1 MFAGIKQRSRI
12 MPYKRENRLRLLIA
26 GWLLLS
32 GLWVPWKAVSAAM
45 PETEAVSA
53 YLRQQRAA
61 NRLPG
66 LSVGIVEGDQV
77 VYAQGFGNG
86 DPDGQTISAQT
97 PFIIGSMSKAFTAVA
112 IMQLVEAGTLDL
124 DEPVRTY
131 IPWFQLKDREAS
143 GRITIRQL
151 LNQTSGIPHSVGL
164 QWLTGTGDE
173 TRAQRVRQLREVS
186 LAHPPGTQFEYS
198 NANYVVLGYLIDTVS
213 GQIYEEYIRRRIFE
227 PLEMNHSFVSQT
239 EAMEAGMATGYRWWF
254 GFPLPVDAPYL
265 QDQVPS
271 EYIISSTED
280 MSHFLIAQLNGGRYH
295 GRQILSPQ
303 GIRKLQTP
311 MVEIGTGQYAMGW
324 MVTPIDGRTAVLH
337 HGSTANFHSSMF
349 LEPGNRVGIV
359 VLANVGVMGIGVMP
373 GVTGEIAT
381 GISAIIRNE
390 QPPGTGPTLFTQYL
404 VADSIVVALTLCVL
418 LFGGLLTWWRRQ
430 LLIYH
435 PETRMELARRVIL
448 PMVVDSNWSL
458 LILFAFPIITHTPS
472 WNYWTLYVPDFSYWL
487 IIISIITL
495 VKFIARSGRAF
506 DVLQYAS
513 EYLHRRTIIFT
524 VFAVE
529 AAYLALFL
537 VLIAIASSQMIF
549 VIAVLVVAFLLELFS
564 YPIKRNVSEI

>member
-1 MFAGIKQRSRI
+1 
-12 MPYKRENRLRLLIA
+12 MPNKRTHRWHILIA
-26 GWLLLS
+26 GWLLFLA
-32 GLWVPWKAVSAAM
+32 GFWMPGKTISAAM
-45 PETEAVSA
+45 PDAETVSS
-53 YLRQQRAA
+53 YVREQREA

-66 LSVGIVEGDQV
+66 LAVGIVEGDQV
-77 VYAQGFGNG
+77 MYARGFGNA
-86 DPDGQTISAQT
+86 DPRGQSISAQT

-131 IPWFQLKDREAS
+131 IPWFRTKDSVES
-143 GRITIRQL
+143 GRITVRQL
-151 LNQTSGIPHSVGL
+151 LNQTSGIPHSIGL
-164 QWLTGTGDE
+164 RWLIGTGDE
-173 TRAQRVRQLREVS
+173 TRAQRVRQLQQVS
-186 LAHPPGTQFEYS
+186 LAHPPGSEFEYS

-213 GQIYEEYIRRRIFE
+213 GQIYEEYIRHHIFE

-280 MSHFLIAQLNGGRYH
+280 MSHFLIAQLNGGQYH

-303 GIRKLQTP
+303 GIRELQTP
-311 MVEIGTGQYAMGW
+311 MVEIGAGKYAMGW
-324 MVTPIDGRTAVLH
+324 MVTPVEGRTAMLH
-337 HGSTANFHSSMF
+337 HGSTANFHSSML
-349 LEPGNRVGIV
+349 LEPGDHTGIV
-359 VLANVGVMGIGVMP
+359 VLANVGVMGIGIMP

-381 GISAIIRNE
+381 GISDILRNE
-390 QPPGTGPTLFTQYL
+390 QPVRTGPTMFTQYL
-404 VADSIVVALTLCVL
+404 IADILVVGLTLCVL
-418 LFGGLLTWWRRQ
+418 LFGGLLNWWRRQ

-435 PETRMELARRVIL
+435 PDTRMELARRVIL
-448 PMVVDSNWSL
+448 PLVVDSNWSL
-458 LILFAFPIITHTPS
+458 LILFAFPMITNTPS

-506 DVLQYAS
+506 DALQYAS
-513 EYLHRRTIIFT
+513 ERLHRRTIIYLVFT
-524 VFAVE
+524 VEAV
-529 AAYLALFL
+529 YLALFL
-537 VLIAIASSQMIF
+537 LIVAISSTQMIF
-549 VIAVLVVAFLLELFS
+549 VIAILVVAFLLELVS
-564 YPIKRNVSEI
+564 YPIKKSTSDI